1 MLALIAALAV
11 SQTPIDAPAVEE
23 PLMLEPPLMAAE
35 PPAIQHQARF
45 FTAPRVSG
53 EALLARTG
61 MAMLLG
67 AIGGGVGIGFIGIGH
82 MIRGLTQSVAPVL
95 ISVPFAAAAL
105 GVGTALGAAL
115 FGDDYKR
122 DFADAIGVALMT
134 SLISVAAAV
143 SWWFLAPVTVVTAA
157 VVSVAMVFPAIATP
171 LTVQTYKPDGGPV
184 TGFPLATF

>member
-11 SQTPIDAPAVEE
+11 TQTPLDAPVI
-23 PLMLEPPLMAAE
+23 LEPPLTIAE
-35 PPAIQHQARF
+35 PRVLQHKARF

-67 AIGGGVGIGFIGIGH
+67 AIGGGVGIGFIGLGH
-82 MIRGLTQSVAPVL
+82 LIAGLTHSVAPVM
-95 ISVPFAAAAL
+95 ISIPFAAAAL

-157 VVSVAMVFPAIATP
+157 VVAVAMVFPAICTP
-171 LTVQTYKPDGGPV
+171 LTVQTYKPDGGFPV
-184 TGFPLATF
+184 ATF